1 MQAAHRATVARR
13 NGWEREPRRLK
24 LCLRFQ
30 KAMSRKRV
38 SRQISDPQA
47 GADRS
52 GFGICETGGH
62 PNLPLADL
70 KIWQG
75 WKESNLRM
83 PESKSGA
90 LTNLATPL
98 HGTIVVAN
106 NRPINRLFTYIEKLF
121 NPFPPGKIPNTGFYQ
136 PAKGCTSRLLHLRTC
151 QPPGAL
157 AKFASCGSCAN
168 TALPEPVILP

>member
-1 MQAAHRATVARR
+1 M
-13 NGWEREPRRLK
+13 
-24 LCLRFQ
+24 RFP
-30 KAMSRKRV
+30 KRMTRKRA
-38 SRQISDPQA
+38 SHQIRTPARGSDLNQA
-47 GADRS
+47 N
-52 GFGICETGGH
+52 FGETGAC
-62 PNLPLADL
+62 PNLPLANL

-98 HGTIVVAN
+98 HGTAVVAN
-106 NRPINRLFTYIEKLF
+106 NRPINHLLLKLSQKLSC
-121 NPFPPGKIPNTGFYQ
+121 PVSAESKSSPAFYQ
-136 PAKGCTSRLLHLRTC
+136 PANGCTFRLLHLRTR

-157 AKFASCGSCAN
+157 AKSASCGSCAN